1 MAKVASKVR
10 QLGFEHFKAKA
21 FKFYGRC
28 KQGLLTSPGWSE
40 PWPGGVHAQ
49 REGASMESS
58 DQTVPNVFM
67 QYFMQSCKG
76 VCTQS
81 LQESLVSED
90 PSRVWLSHPRLGNRS
105 SGQRAKSAS
114 PPFIRD
120 PALIPLLSAHT
131 QGSGKFIKSSQD
143 FLSHGLKR
151 FSTKRLCTIII

>member
-49 REGASMESS
+49 REGASKEGS

-67 QYFMQSCKG
+67 QCFMQRCKD
-76 VCTQS
+76 VCTRS
-81 LQESLVSED
+81 LQESLVSDD
-90 PSRVWLSHPRLGNRS
+90 PSRVRLSPPTRE
-105 SGQRAKSAS
+105 QIERAKGKVCCTSLHPLSSTDSSA
-114 PPFIRD
+114 
-120 PALIPLLSAHT
+120 LSTHPGFP
-131 QGSGKFIKSSQD
+131 QVHQFQS
-143 FLSHGLKR
+143 
-151 FSTKRLCTIII
+151 RLPQPWS